1 MAVIKEVAV
10 AEKRAVSVIEAV
22 AVGKM
27 FDSEKAVAK
36 GKVVAA
42 GTVAVSNR
50 SLTTVL
56 IRCFDQPAARVEI
69 TVGTVQNLM

>member
-36 GKVVAA
+36 G
-42 GTVAVSNR
+42 
-50 SLTTVL
+50 L
-56 IRCFDQPAARVEI
+56 
-69 TVGTVQNLM
+69 